1 MAIRSRTQVTNRD
14 RLDTLPS
21 TLDHGREPRVW
32 LTDTPYQH
40 LTPEIILD
48 AIETLGYRTNGTLTA
63 LNSYENRVYQVGI
76 EEDEPIIAKFYR
88 PDRWSDECIREEH
101 DFTQELLDNEIPCVA
116 PLPFDGQTLFHLA
129 DAEFRFALFPRRAG
143 RPPNI
148 EDRDVLSVMGRAVG
162 RIHSAGAARQFTHRP
177 SLSTERLGRE
187 SRTFLLSSDFIPA
200 ELVDAYESTTTHL
213 MDRIDTVFQ
222 NRSTGIRIHGDCH
235 LGNLLWRYDAPN
247 FVDFDDTQTGP
258 PIQDLWM
265 LLSGNREEQESTR
278 SDLLDAYSMFCSFDT
293 RAIDL
298 IEPLRTL
305 RMIHH
310 AAWIGKRWNDP
321 AFPLAFP
328 WFNEIKYWSDHVLSL
343 REQLAVLDEPP
354 LSV

>member
-1 MAIRSRTQVTNRD
+1 M
-14 RLDTLPS
+14 
-21 TLDHGREPRVW
+21 
-32 LTDTPYQH
+32 TDTPYEH

-48 AIETLGYRTNGTLTA
+48 AIEILGYCTDGTLTA

-88 PDRWSDECIREEH
+88 PDRWTDECIREEH
-101 DFTQELLDNEIPCVA
+101 DFTQELVDNEIPCVA
-116 PLPFDGQTLFHLA
+116 PISVSGQTLFHVSG
-129 DAEFRFALFPRRAG
+129 AEFRFALFPRRAG

-148 EDRDVLSVMGRAVG
+148 EDRDVLSVMGRAVA
-162 RIHSAGAARQFTHRP
+162 RIHATGGARPFVHLPPLTAAR
-177 SLSTERLGRE
+177 LGHE
-187 SRTFLLSSDFIPA
+187 SRAFLLSSDFIPT
-200 ELVDAYESTTTHL
+200 ELVDAYESITDHL
-213 MDRIDTVFQ
+213 LQRIDSVFENQ
-222 NRSTGIRIHGDCH
+222 PAGVRIHGDCH

-265 LLSGNREEQESTR
+265 LLSGNREDQESIL
-278 SDLLDAYSMFCSFDT
+278 SDLLDAYSMFCSFDAQT
-293 RAIDL
+293 IVL

-310 AAWIGKRWNDP
+310 AAWIGRRWNDP

-328 WFNEIKYWSDHVLSL
+328 WFNGIKYWSDHVLSL
-343 REQLAVLDEPP
+343 REQLAMLDELP